1 MLMKNNAGSYK
12 VRKKCIFLDGGDQKY
27 QNLSSKNTLFR
38 KFSEKC

>member
-1 MLMKNNAGSYK
+1 MQEATGF
-12 VRKKCIFLDGGDQKY
+12 VKKCIFLDDGDQKY